1 MRNVIVAMLVL
12 TSAAFAADEGE
23 SFIAAG
29 LSLTSKNPE
38 VAKDMLVRGL
48 ATSANP
54 PAKAYLEL
62 AKLSENEK
70 DVAVSLYMTAYRMS
84 IQDAKLQNDCKF
96 IMGRLQIIS
105 KPTADL
111 LAAMGSYAAELD
123 TIQKT
128 RKDEMTQDTVEER
141 REQLSLS
148 SYVAS
153 SNPSMSLLPGVNFKN
168 VVSGVW
174 KRDGTGIVS
183 DNSEARFMLPD
194 ASVPAEYDV
203 KVDLTRKSGD
213 GSVVVILVKEGRQ
226 FVYEIGGWQTSVAGF
241 GLINGANAN
250 SNNSTYRLGK
260 DEFVNGR
267 RYTLR
272 IEVRKH
278 TLTTYLNNKLIAAT
292 ATDGSNLS
300 LNSGWALPNKTAL
313 GVASY
318 KSPTVFHSFE
328 VKAK

>member
-23 SFIAAG
+23 SFFAAG
-29 LSLTSKNPE
+29 LALTTKNPE
-38 VAKDMLVRGL
+38 VAKDMLIRGL
-48 ATSANP
+48 AVSANP

-84 IQDAKLQNDCKF
+84 IQDSKLQNDCKF
-96 IMGRLQIIS
+96 IMGRLQVIS

-111 LAAMGSYAAELD
+111 LTAMGLYATELD
-123 TIQKT
+123 AIQKI
-128 RKDEMTQDTVEER
+128 RKDDLTKETVEER

-148 SYVAS
+148 SYTSTPSV
-153 SNPSMSLLPGVNFKN
+153 SMSLLSNVNLKN
-168 VVSGVW
+168 AVSGAW

-194 ASVPAEYDV
+194 AVVPAEYDV

-213 GSVVVILVKEGRQ
+213 GSVVVILVKNGRQ
-226 FVYEIGGWQTSVAGF
+226 FVYEIGGWQSSVAGF

-250 SNNSTYRLGK
+250 SNNSTYSLAK

-267 RYTLR
+267 RYTLLL
-272 IEVRKH
+272 EVRKH
-278 TLTTYLNNKLIAAT
+278 TLSAYLNGKLLAAT

-300 LNSGWALPNKTAL
+300 LNSGWTLPSKTAV